1 METTEMEMTR
11 TVHST
16 FSLERSFKATPE
28 RVFAAFSDPT
38 SKSRWNYTSEAS
50 ELLHHEAD
58 FRVGG
63 GERVEMKFGAGTPIA
78 GMTITLESVYEVIIP
93 NQRMVWAY
101 RMALDGKTFSS
112 ALVTV
117 ELVKASAGT
126 ELFLTHQGAYF
137 EGADGPEMR
146 KGGWT
151 TLLERLAKEVE
162 VR

>member
-1 METTEMEMTR
+1 MEKTT

-28 RVFAAFSDPT
+28 RVFAAFADSAI
-38 SKSRWNYTSEAS
+38 KSRWNYTSEAS

-63 GERVEMKFGAGTPIA
+63 GERVKMKFGAGTPIA
-78 GMTITLESVYEVIIP
+78 GMTITLESVYEDIVL
-93 NQRMVWAY
+93 NRRMVWAY

-112 ALVTV
+112 ALATV
-117 ELVKASAGT
+117 ELVKTEAGT
-126 ELFLTHQGAYF
+126 DLFLTHQGAYF

-151 TLLERLAKEVE
+151 ELLGRLAKELE
-162 VR
+162 G

>member
-1 METTEMEMTR
+1 METTEMEKTT

-16 FSLERSFKATPE
+16 FILERSFKATPE
-28 RVFAAFSDPT
+28 RVFAAFSDPA

-63 GERVEMKFGAGTPIA
+63 GERVKMKFGPGTPIA
-78 GMTITLESVYEVIIP
+78 GMTITLESVYEVILP

-101 RMALDGKTFSS
+101 RMELDGRTFSS

-117 ELVKASAGT
+117 ELVKTSSGT
-126 ELFLTHQGAYF
+126 DLLLTHQGAYF

-146 KGGWT
+146 KGGWI
-151 TLLERLAKEVE
+151 TLMEKLTKEVE
-162 VR
+162 G